1 MKLRI
6 TVILCLML
14 AVQGAQAY
22 REKNLLQKL
31 ATEQQLKDL
40 ILPHRQWVKYPPY
53 TDRQGWQ
60 ELMGDNAAYFVE
72 QGRKTLDYNWKVVT
86 VTDYLEFSRSGSREP
101 MSGKHNANINAVVNL
116 FLAEMAEGQGRYMDQ
131 LINGIYHICEMSS
144 WSISAHQVLQ
154 KGGGTFP
161 TRDNPVLELVST
173 DLAATLSWI
182 YYFLHAEFDKVTPHF
197 APRLRAELEERILVP
212 YMTEDHFWWMAFN
225 VTAEKGFVNN
235 WTPWCTSNILQ
246 CYLLLEDDADK
257 LARAVY
263 RTMVSADKFLNYVK
277 DDGACEEGPSYW
289 GHAGGKM
296 FDYLDIL
303 FDATGGRLSLF
314 DTPIVRNMGE
324 YISRS
329 YVGDGW
335 VVNFADASA
344 KEKLNYHLIARY
356 GEKTNSTEL
365 KNFAAYLKQQQPTRI
380 GTSRDLYRLLKS
392 MESEARMNSYT
403 PQHPHHPFTYYPET
417 EFCYM
422 GAGDFFL
429 ATKAGYNDESHNHN
443 DVGTFN
449 LYLNNQPLF
458 IDLGVETY
466 TRKTFSGQRYTI
478 WTMQS
483 DFHNLPRINGHQQKN
498 GKQYKGTNVS
508 ASAKGKTF
516 TLDMAQA
523 YPAEAGIGKWQRT
536 YKLTA
541 KALQMEDDFAI
552 DNPTTPNVLHFM
564 TWGDVT
570 LPAPGKVQ
578 INSHGQSVTL
588 LYDAS
593 QFVATTETHRVE
605 DPRINRVWG
614 DEVVRI
620 ALTAKEAMARGRYK
634 VKVVR

>member
-1 MKLRI
+1 
-6 TVILCLML
+6 
-14 AVQGAQAY
+14 
-22 REKNLLQKL
+22 
-31 ATEQQLKDL
+31 
-40 ILPHRQWVKYPPY
+40 
-53 TDRQGWQ
+53 
-60 ELMGDNAAYFVE
+60 
-72 QGRKTLDYNWKVVT
+72 
-86 VTDYLEFSRSGSREP
+86 
-101 MSGKHNANINAVVNL
+101 
-116 FLAEMAEGQGRYMDQ
+116 
-131 LINGIYHICEMSS
+131 
-144 WSISAHQVLQ
+144 
-154 KGGGTFP
+154 
-161 TRDNPVLELVST
+161 
-173 DLAATLSWI
+173 
-182 YYFLHAEFDKVTPHF
+182 
-197 APRLRAELEERILVP
+197 
-212 YMTEDHFWWMAFN
+212 
-225 VTAEKGFVNN
+225 
-235 WTPWCTSNILQ
+235 
-246 CYLLLEDDADK
+246 
-257 LARAVY
+257 
-263 RTMVSADKFLNYVK
+263 
-277 DDGACEEGPSYW
+277 
-289 GHAGGKM
+289 
-296 FDYLDIL
+296 
-303 FDATGGRLSLF
+303 
-314 DTPIVRNMGE
+314 
-324 YISRS
+324 
-329 YVGDGW
+329 
-335 VVNFADASA
+335 
-344 KEKLNYHLIARY
+344 
-356 GEKTNSTEL
+356 
-365 KNFAAYLKQQQPTRI
+365 RI